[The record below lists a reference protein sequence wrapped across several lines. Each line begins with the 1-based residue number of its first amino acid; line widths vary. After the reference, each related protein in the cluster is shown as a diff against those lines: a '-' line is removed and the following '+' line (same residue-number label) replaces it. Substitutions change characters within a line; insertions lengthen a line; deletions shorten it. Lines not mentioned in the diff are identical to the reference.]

1 LRHLYIAEKDRWKD
15 YERGTMRIEQALTY
29 EIDTCRFQVRGEK
42 PLQGEEVIIEDDS
55 VGRMFAGIVVTVELA
70 SVMPDKSNCLWQVE
84 CDDYTALLDRR
95 LVAEAYENMPA
106 DEIFLDIAAKY
117 CPGFTT
123 NGVRSGAPVIES
135 TGAEFEYKRPSECFK
150 WLCDYTGWHWQPDY
164 YKDLHFFSAE
174 EFVTPAPMGL
184 TPGAKFRFGKHSIDT
199 QGLRN
204 RVFVRGG
211 KMLSDEQEFRYVA
224 DGEQRLWVL
233 GHQPHSPWVQVGDA
247 SAPKLKPGL
256 EFVDEEASYDYMY
269 NQAEKYIRCSYHTPT
284 PVAGTTMIFSY
295 KYPMDVITMVEDI
308 LSQQQVAAVQG
319 GDGVYEHQI
328 IDDTLLTI
336 EAAEAAGYAD
346 LREHANPR
354 VKGSFETEYIVPA
367 ELEAVISGYE
377 DNKDVILDWKSGIEQ
392 ATRTGS
398 YFLMQDASAGQRFK
412 IPAELAEAE
421 HVRASVLGSEKFFM
435 PPDFIGFHIYNDDNG
450 VPGNT
455 ISSTGFATVLGEDW
469 PSNPMEPEWVTVEI
483 LLDEPL
489 EEGKHYWLVMVIESA
504 TEFGYENAYV
514 KFCTSLSNP
523 YPDGYYAVRTGAG
536 GWSIQAGTDF
546 TFKIEAPIYEQV
558 PIYKYIVQTP
568 AYTWQPGQLLPINL
582 PDRSVTGEFLI
593 QRATITPKT
602 PRLWT
607 YRIEY
612 GGRLLG
618 IADFLKALVSS
629 QQKKHLVD
637 AAFVSK
643 FVYGQDFIAIS
654 DTVEIVQRTTS
665 WYCGDEDAICGE
677 IVCLEVSS

>member
-1 LRHLYIAEKDRWKD
+1 
-15 YERGTMRIEQALTY
+15 
-29 EIDTCRFQVRGEK
+29 
-42 PLQGEEVIIEDDS
+42 
-55 VGRMFAGIVVTVELA
+55 
-70 SVMPDKSNCLWQVE
+70 MPE
-84 CDDYTALLDRR
+84 
-95 LVAEAYENMPA
+95 
-106 DEIFLDIAAKY
+106 
-117 CPGFTT
+117 
-123 NGVRSGAPVIES
+123 
-135 TGAEFEYKRPSECFK
+135 
-150 WLCDYTGWHWQPDY
+150 
-164 YKDLHFFSAE
+164 
-174 EFVTPAPMGL
+174 
-184 TPGAKFRFGKHSIDT
+184 
-199 QGLRN
+199 
-204 RVFVRGG
+204 
-211 KMLSDEQEFRYVA
+211 
-224 DGEQRLWVL
+224 
-233 GHQPHSPWVQVGDA
+233 
-247 SAPKLKPGL
+247 
-256 EFVDEEASYDYMY
+256 
-269 NQAEKYIRCSYHTPT
+269 
-284 PVAGTTMIFSY
+284 
-295 KYPMDVITMVEDI
+295 
-308 LSQQQVAAVQG
+308 
-319 GDGVYEHQI
+319 
-328 IDDTLLTI
+328 
-336 EAAEAAGYAD
+336 
-346 LREHANPR
+346 
-354 VKGSFETEYIVPA
+354 
-367 ELEAVISGYE
+367 ELEAVLIGYE
-377 DNKDVILDWKSGIEQ
+377 DNKDVILDWESGIEQ
-392 ATRTGS
+392 PDWTTS
-398 YFLMQDASAGQRFK
+398 YFLMQDSAAGQRFK
-412 IPAELAEAE
+412 APSAFTGAE

-469 PSNPMEPEWVTVEI
+469 PSDPMEPEWVTVEI
-483 LLDEPL
+483 SLDEPL
-489 EEGKHYWLVMVIESA
+489 EEGKHYWLVMVTEPA

-593 QRATITPKT
+593 QRVTITPKT

-643 FVYGQDFIAIS
+643 FVYGQDFIAVS
-654 DTVEIVQRTTS
+654 DTVEITQRTTP